1 MLHVGED
8 IPSNLIDS
16 DDKPIESLLIEL
28 NLQNTKILINCLD
41 LHSSQYDKILI
52 LGDFQVQI
60 KEANMKLFCEN
71 YNLKSV
77 IKEPTCYKNPNK
89 STCIDLILT
98 NVARMFQS
106 KCVTETGLS
115 HFNLMTVAVIRKIFK
130 IRLQ

>member
-52 LGDFQVQI
+52 LGDF
-60 KEANMKLFCEN
+60 
-71 YNLKSV
+71 
-77 IKEPTCYKNPNK
+77 
-89 STCIDLILT
+89 
-98 NVARMFQS
+98 
-106 KCVTETGLS
+106 
-115 HFNLMTVAVIRKIFK
+115 
-130 IRLQ
+130 